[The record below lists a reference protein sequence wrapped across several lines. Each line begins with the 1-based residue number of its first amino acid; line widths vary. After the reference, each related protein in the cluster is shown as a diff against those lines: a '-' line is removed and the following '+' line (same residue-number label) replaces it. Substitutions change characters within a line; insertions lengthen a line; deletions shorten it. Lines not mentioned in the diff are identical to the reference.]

1 MIILMKVRDLRKAK
15 REVDLRLVDREDQV
29 EDLVQQVRKI
39 LIDIELLQN
48 YVFLG

>member
-1 MIILMKVRDLRKAK
+1 MKVRDLRKAK